1 MAFGVS
7 VGAPAGGVRSRRR
20 SVVRGGIP
28 LGRPFGVPLVLAPSW
43 FLFAA
48 LIVVVFAPAVQ
59 SRVPGPASYA
69 VAFGYAVLL
78 LVSVLLHEVAHALAA
93 RWSGVRVTGIVLN
106 VWGGFTSHEGR
117 TGPGSSLLIAVVGP
131 VVNALIALVA
141 WRAGAVVRE
150 APDGGGVLALLLA
163 ALTLSNALLA
173 VFNLLPGLP
182 LDGGHALEAIVW
194 KLRGDR
200 VAGTVAAGWVG
211 RVLAVVVFAAGLLG
225 PRLLGL
231 EQSITDVVWAGL
243 VGALLWQGASEALRS
258 ATVQRRVPALSA
270 RALQRPAIGVSA
282 RATVEEVVRSAR
294 AAIDAGAAAGSARDL
309 EVVLVT
315 DDGVPVAV
323 VDTAALRRVP
333 EERRTSLG
341 AGATARALPPRSW
354 LPEDLA
360 GEDLL
365 QAVQVRPG
373 EHVVVDTAGRVRG
386 LLHTGD
392 VIAAVTAR

>member
-1 MAFGVS
+1 
-7 VGAPAGGVRSRRR
+7 
-20 SVVRGGIP
+20 VRGGIS
-28 LGRPFGVPLVLAPSW
+28 LGRPFGVPLLLAPSW
-43 FLFAA
+43 FLFAG
-48 LIVVVFAPAVQ
+48 LIVWIFAPVVQ
-59 SRVPGPASYA
+59 VRVGGFAAYA

-93 RWSGVRVTGIVLN
+93 RWSGMRVTGIVLN

-117 TGPGSSLLIAVVGP
+117 TGPGRSLVIAVVGP
-131 VVNALIALVA
+131 VVNAVIALVA
-141 WRAGAVVRE
+141 HQAGGALRDQ
-150 APDGGGVLALLLA
+150 PDGGGVLGLLLG
-163 ALTLSNALLA
+163 ALTLSNTLLA

-182 LDGGHALEAIVW
+182 LDGGHALEAVVW

-200 VAGTVAAGWVG
+200 LAGTVVAGWVG
-211 RVLAVVVFAAGLLG
+211 RVLAVVVFLAALAG
-225 PRLLGL
+225 PRLLGWGTSL
-231 EQSITDVVWAGL
+231 TDVVWAGL
-243 VGALLWQGASEALRS
+243 VGALLWQGASSALQY
-258 ATVQRRVPALSA
+258 ATQQRRVPALSA
-270 RALQRPAIGVSA
+270 RVLQRPAIGVNA

-294 AAIDAGAAAGSARDL
+294 AAIDAGATSGSRRDL

-323 VDTAALRRVP
+323 VDSTALRRVP

-373 EHVVVDTAGRVRG
+373 EHVVVDGAGRVRG

>member
-1 MAFGVS
+1 MGT
-7 VGAPAGGVRSRRR
+7 
-20 SVVRGGIP
+20 VRGGIA
-28 LGRPFGVPLVLAPSW
+28 LGRPFGVPLLLAPSW

-48 LIVVVFAPAVQ
+48 LIVWIFAPVVQ
-59 SRVPGPASYA
+59 RQVPGPASYL

-93 RWSGVRVTGIVLN
+93 KWSGMRVTGIVLN

-117 TGPGSSLLIAVVGP
+117 TGPGRSLVIAVVGP
-131 VVNALIALVA
+131 VVNAVIALVA
-141 WRAGAVVRE
+141 WRVGAVVRE
-150 APDGGGVLALLLA
+150 QPDGGGVLALLLG

-200 VAGTVAAGWVG
+200 LTGTVVAAWVG
-211 RVLAVVVFAAGLLG
+211 RVLAVVVFVAALFG
-225 PRLLGL
+225 PRLLGWETSL
-231 EQSITDVVWAGL
+231 TDVVWAGL
-243 VGALLWQGASEALRS
+243 VGALLWQGASTALTY
-258 ATVQRRVPALSA
+258 AGQQRRVPALSA
-270 RALQRPAIGVSA
+270 RVLQRPAIAVNA

-294 AAIDAGAAAGSARDL
+294 AAIDAGAAAGSTRDL

-333 EERRTSLG
+333 AERRTSLG

-365 QAVQVRPG
+365 EAVQARPG
-373 EHVVVDTAGRVRG
+373 EHVVLDGTGRVRG

-392 VIAAVTAR
+392 VVAAVTR

>member
-1 MAFGVS
+1 M
-7 VGAPAGGVRSRRR
+7 
-20 SVVRGGIP
+20 RGGIS

-48 LIVVVFAPAVQ
+48 LIVWIFAPVVQ
-59 SRVPGPASYA
+59 LRVPGPSSYL

-78 LVSVLLHEVAHALAA
+78 LVSVLLHEVAHAVAA
-93 RWSGVRVTGIVLN
+93 RATGQRVTGIVLN

-117 TGPGSSLLIAVVGP
+117 TTPGGSLLIAVVGP
-131 VVNALIALVA
+131 VVNGVIAALAWWAREGVA
-141 WRAGAVVRE
+141 DRPG
-150 APDGGGVLALLLA
+150 GGGVVGLLLG
-163 ALTLSNALLA
+163 ALMLSNALLA

-182 LDGGHALEAIVW
+182 LDGGHALEAVVW
-194 KLRGDR
+194 KVRGDR
-200 VAGTVAAGWVG
+200 AAGTLVAGWVG
-211 RVLAVVVFAAGLLG
+211 RVLAVLVFVGGLLV
-225 PRLLGL
+225 PRLLGWGSSL
-231 EQSITDVVWAGL
+231 TDVVWAAL
-243 VGALLWQGASEALRS
+243 VGALLWQGASEALRF
-258 ATVQRRVPALSA
+258 AAVQRRVPALSA
-270 RALQRPAIGVSA
+270 RALRRPAIGVNA

-294 AAIDAGAAAGSARDL
+294 AAIDAGATQGSARDL

-323 VDTAALRRVP
+323 VDTAALRQVP
-333 EERRTSLG
+333 VERRTSLG

-354 LPEDLA
+354 LPEDLT
-360 GEDLL
+360 GEALL
-365 QAVQVRPG
+365 EAVQVRPG

>member
-1 MAFGVS
+1 M
-7 VGAPAGGVRSRRR
+7 
-20 SVVRGGIP
+20 RGGIA
-28 LGRPFGVPLVLAPSW
+28 LGRPFGVPLLLAPSW

-48 LIVVVFAPAVQ
+48 LIVWIFAPVVQ
-59 SRVPGPASYA
+59 RQVPGPASYL

-93 RWSGVRVTGIVLN
+93 KWSGMRVTGIVLN

-117 TGPGSSLLIAVVGP
+117 TGPGRSLVIAVVGP
-131 VVNALIALVA
+131 VGNAVIALVA
-141 WRAGAVVRE
+141 WRVGAVVRE
-150 APDGGGVLALLLA
+150 QPDGGGVLALLLG

-200 VAGTVAAGWVG
+200 LTGTVVAAWVG
-211 RVLAVVVFAAGLLG
+211 RVLAVVVFVAALFG
-225 PRLLGL
+225 PRLLGWETSL
-231 EQSITDVVWAGL
+231 TDVVWAGL
-243 VGALLWQGASEALRS
+243 VGALLWQGASTALTY
-258 ATVQRRVPALSA
+258 AGQQRRVPALSA
-270 RALQRPAIGVSA
+270 RVLQRPAIAVNA

-294 AAIDAGAAAGSARDL
+294 AAIDAGAAAGSTRDL

-333 EERRTSLG
+333 AERRTSLG

-365 QAVQVRPG
+365 EAVQARPG
-373 EHVVVDTAGRVRG
+373 EHVVLDGTGRVRG

-392 VIAAVTAR
+392 VVAAVTR

>member
-1 MAFGVS
+1 MR
-7 VGAPAGGVRSRRR
+7 AGIS
-20 SVVRGGIP
+20 
-28 LGRPFGVPLVLAPSW
+28 LGRPFGVPLWLAPSW

-48 LIVVVFAPAVQ
+48 VIVWFFAPVVQ
-59 SRVPGPASYA
+59 YRVPGPASYV

-93 RWSGVRVTGIVLN
+93 RWSGMRVTGIVLN

-117 TGPGSSLLIAVVGP
+117 TGPGRSLLIAVVGP
-131 VVNALIALVA
+131 VVNAVIALVA
-141 WRAGAVVRE
+141 WRVGLVVRAE
-150 APDGGGVLALLLA
+150 PDGGGVVGLLLG

-182 LDGGHALEAIVW
+182 LDGGHALEAVVW
-194 KLRGDR
+194 KVRGDR
-200 VAGTVAAGWVG
+200 LAGTVAAGWVG
-211 RVLAVVVFAAGLLG
+211 RVLAVLVFVAGLLV
-225 PRLLGL
+225 PRLLGWG
-231 EQSITDVVWAGL
+231 QSLTDIVWAGL
-243 VGALLWQGASEALRS
+243 VGALLWQGASEALKF
-258 ATVQRRVPALSA
+258 ATVARRVPALSA
-270 RALQRPAIGVSA
+270 RALQRPAIGVNA

-294 AAIDAGAAAGSARDL
+294 AAIDAGATAASQRDL

-323 VDTAALRRVP
+323 VDTAALRQVP
-333 EERRTSLG
+333 AERRTSLG

>member
-1 MAFGVS
+1 M
-7 VGAPAGGVRSRRR
+7 
-20 SVVRGGIP
+20 RGGIA
-28 LGRPFGVPLVLAPSW
+28 LGRPFGVPLLLAPSW

-48 LIVVVFAPAVQ
+48 LIVWIFAPVVQ
-59 SRVPGPASYA
+59 RQVPGPASYL

-93 RWSGVRVTGIVLN
+93 KWSGMRVTGIVLN

-117 TGPGSSLLIAVVGP
+117 TGPGRSLVIAVVGP
-131 VVNALIALVA
+131 VVNAVIALVA
-141 WRAGAVVRE
+141 WRVGAVVRE
-150 APDGGGVLALLLA
+150 QPDGGGVLALLLG

-200 VAGTVAAGWVG
+200 LAGTVVAAWVG
-211 RVLAVVVFAAGLLG
+211 RVLAVVVFVAALFG
-225 PRLLGL
+225 PRLLGWETSL
-231 EQSITDVVWAGL
+231 TDVVWAGL
-243 VGALLWQGASEALRS
+243 VGALLWQGASTALTY
-258 ATVQRRVPALSA
+258 AGQQRRVPALSA
-270 RALQRPAIGVSA
+270 RVLQRPAIAVNA

-294 AAIDAGAAAGSARDL
+294 AAIDAGAVAGSTRDL

-333 EERRTSLG
+333 AERRTSLG

-365 QAVQVRPG
+365 EAVQARPG
-373 EHVVVDTAGRVRG
+373 EHVVLDGTGRVRG

-392 VIAAVTAR
+392 VVAAVTR

>member
-1 MAFGVS
+1 M
-7 VGAPAGGVRSRRR
+7 
-20 SVVRGGIP
+20 RGGIS
-28 LGRPFGVPLVLAPSW
+28 LGRPFGVPLQLAPSW

-48 LIVVVFAPAVQ
+48 LIVVVFSPVVQ
-59 SRVPGPASYA
+59 LRVPGPASYV

-78 LVSVLLHEVAHALAA
+78 LVSVLLHEVAHAVAA
-93 RWSGVRVTGIVLN
+93 KASGQRVTGIVLN

-117 TGPGSSLLIAVVGP
+117 TSPGSSLLIAVVGP
-131 VVNALIALVA
+131 VVNGVIAVLA
-141 WRAGAVVRE
+141 WQVRQGLAVGS
-150 APDGGGVLALLLA
+150 GGGVVDLLLA

-182 LDGGHALEAIVW
+182 LDGGHALEAVVW

-200 VAGTVAAGWVG
+200 AAGTVAAAWVG
-211 RVLAVVVFAAGLLG
+211 RALAVLVFLGGLLV
-225 PRLLGL
+225 PRLLGWGS
-231 EQSITDVVWAGL
+231 SITDVVWAAL
-243 VGALLWQGASEALRS
+243 VGALLWQGASEALRF
-258 ATVQRRVPALSA
+258 AALQRRVPALSVP
-270 RALQRPAIGVSA
+270 ALQRPAIAVNA

-294 AAIDAGAAAGSARDL
+294 AAIDAGVGAGSARDL

-323 VDTAALRRVP
+323 VDSAALRQVP
-333 EERRTSLG
+333 QERRTSLG

-354 LPEDLA
+354 LSEGLT
-360 GEDLL
+360 GEQLL
-365 QAVQVRPG
+365 EAVQVRPG